1 MWAVI
6 NQVIMALLGS
16 IGFGILFN
24 LRGTRLML
32 AGLGGM
38 LGWIIY
44 LILFHFTGQEVMC
57 YGIATILT
65 TLYSQALARIVKSPA
80 TLFLVPSV
88 VPMLPGGYL
97 YYTMLY
103 AVQGNWDAFLSQGI
117 LTLST
122 ATAIAVGMMLGS
134 SLYSTILA
142 IKRAIEGER
151 GEQS

>member
-24 LRGTRLML
+24 LRGLRLML

-103 AVQGNWDAFLSQGI
+103 GVQGNWDAFLSQGI

-142 IKRAIEGER
+142 IKRAIEGGR

>member
-24 LRGTRLML
+24 LRGLRLML

-38 LGWIIY
+38 LGWIVY

-65 TLYSQALARIVKSPA
+65 TLYSQAL
-80 TLFLVPSV
+80 SV

-103 AVQGNWDAFLSQGI
+103 GVQGNWDAFLSQGI